1 MSNATERW
9 TNVAQ
14 LFRNRFGAAPELWA
28 RAPGRVDLM
37 GSHTDYNLGHVLTVA
52 IDRDTWMAARATSDG
67 MVRLYAANLDAE
79 DCFSLAS
86 VGRSRFNKWSNYVR
100 GVASVLAGEDLRL
113 PGFDAVIHST
123 VPLESG
129 LGSSAALECVAA
141 MVFRELGGWAMERER
156 MARLC
161 QFAENR
167 FVGVNCGILD
177 QFSSCLGEEHCGL
190 LLDCRDLSCR
200 RVPIAADIR
209 IVICDTRAP
218 RQLSGVEYAARR
230 AQCEE
235 GASRLRVSSLRDV
248 SRRELEERAGELPS
262 TTLKR
267 CQFIVAENERVLQ
280 MAGALTAGDRASIAR
295 LCAESFVGARD
306 LYEIC
311 TSHMLGMM
319 DAMLGAPGAIGA
331 RQAGAGF
338 GGCMVAFV
346 EEEQTDSFRAA
357 VVERYSKST
366 GISPEIYAVQA
377 ASGAGLLNHREAG
390 DASPAAFA
398 GAQ

>member
-1 MSNATERW
+1 MPNATERW

-14 LFRNRFGAAPELWA
+14 LFRNRFGVAPELCA

-52 IDRDTWMAARATSDG
+52 IDRDTRMAARATRG
-67 MVRLYAANLDAE
+67 GIVRLYAANLDAE

-86 VGRSRFNKWSNYVR
+86 IGKTRCNKWSNYVR
-100 GVASVLAGEDLRL
+100 GVASVLAGEGLHL
-113 PGFDAVIHST
+113 PGFDAVIQST

-141 MVFRELGGWAMERER
+141 VVFRELGGWTMEREK

-161 QFAENR
+161 QTAENQ

-190 LLDCRDLSCR
+190 LLDCRDLSCL
-200 RVPIAADIR
+200 RVPIAVGIR
-209 IVICDTRAP
+209 IVVCDTRAP

-235 GASRLRVSSLRDV
+235 GASRLGVSSLRDV

-267 CQFIVAENERVLQ
+267 CRFIVAENERVLE

-319 DAMLGAPGAIGA
+319 DAMLGAPGVIGA

-346 EEEQTDSFRAA
+346 EEEETDSFRAA

-377 ASGAGLLNHREAG
+377 ASGAGLLNHT
-390 DASPAAFA
+390 
-398 GAQ
+398 